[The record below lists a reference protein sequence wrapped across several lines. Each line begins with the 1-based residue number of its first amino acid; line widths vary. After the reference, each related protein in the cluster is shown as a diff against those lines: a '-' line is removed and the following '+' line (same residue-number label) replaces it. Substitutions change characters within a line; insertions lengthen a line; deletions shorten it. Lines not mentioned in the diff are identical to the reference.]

1 MDNFDLKKS
10 LRKFHPLKRENDN
23 DVDNEN
29 EDDDIIYDDFGTPI
43 PKYIYDDAGTK
54 IRLREKS
61 PTLPID
67 EYDQEEQAEIDME
80 NRVGDEMT

>member
-29 EDDDIIYDDFGTPI
+29 EEDDIIYDDFGTPI